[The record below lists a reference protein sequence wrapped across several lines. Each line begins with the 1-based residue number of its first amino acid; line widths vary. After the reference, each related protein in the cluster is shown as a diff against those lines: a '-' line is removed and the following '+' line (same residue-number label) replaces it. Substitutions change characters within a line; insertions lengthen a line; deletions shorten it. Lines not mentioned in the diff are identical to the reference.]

1 MIISA
6 AAAREAAVR
15 GAAAMAVGM
24 MVAVLTW
31 VGMTAVMAVMAVM
44 AASAA
49 AWAARAEA

>member
-31 VGMTAVMAVMAVM
+31 VGMTAVVVVM